1 VKHIKFG
8 IKFFVSAAI
17 LMASCH
23 SHADNYCGE
32 LANAYGPYDYRKGTG
47 EFAPNL
53 HLVEIAHFTSDVEQ
67 GIKGV
72 SSYLGGDLDY
82 TLRAFPN
89 HHRALATMA
98 RVALK
103 DKTVQ
108 VSGAKYPVECY
119 FIRAIQFVPDDGVV
133 HGAYGNYLFA
143 LGKTDKALVE
153 FKQAVALEPENA
165 SINYNL
171 GLALLKT
178 KDFEQANKYAKKA
191 YALGFPLP
199 GLKNKLIEAGKWE
212 DKPE

>member
-1 VKHIKFG
+1 MKSITFIASVM
-8 IKFFVSAAI
+8 I
-17 LMASCH
+17 LVAS
-23 SHADNYCGE
+23 SSSYADNYCGE
-32 LANAYGPYDYRKGTG
+32 LANAYGPFDYRKA

-53 HLVEIAHFTSDVEQ
+53 HIVEMAHFTSDVEQ
-67 GIKGV
+67 GIKGNAG
-72 SSYLGGDLDY
+72 YLGGDLDY

-98 RVALK
+98 RLGLK

-108 VSGAKYPVECY
+108 VNQAKYPVECY
-119 FIRAIQFVPDDGVV
+119 FNRAIRFAPDDGVV

-143 LGKTDKALVE
+143 LGQTDKALVE
-153 FKQAVALEPENA
+153 FNQAVALEPENPT
-165 SINYNL
+165 INYNL
-171 GLALLKT
+171 GLAFLKV
-178 KDFEQANKYAKKA
+178 KNFEQANKYAKKA